1 MRSAETMLDVA
12 GVAVMPVAGAKA
24 AASSSDSP
32 FERGYER
39 GEIGSA
45 ILLVVFG
52 NFAWS
57 TREALYLNFL
67 YFRCTFM

>member
-12 GVAVMPVAGAKA
+12 GVTIMPVAGAKA

-32 FERGYER
+32 HSNGDMNEAR
-39 GEIGSA
+39 GSA

-52 NFAWS
+52 NFAYGLP
-57 TREALYLNFL
+57 EKLPI
-67 YFRCTFM
+67 

>member
-1 MRSAETMLDVA
+1 MLDVA

-39 GEIGSA
+39 GERVGDFVGRFWQLCI
-45 ILLVVFG
+45 
-52 NFAWS
+52 WS
-57 TREALYLNFL
+57 TREAPYLNFCSFSVL
-67 YFRCTFM
+67 LCN